1 MSEQRELT
9 LDSVKNI
16 IESRKMINVPNVDN
30 RIEVSGVSLQN
41 RDGEPHI
48 WPDSQERYA
57 VVYLKAMTPYHLQQA
72 ITLAKAGDLQGA
84 TNQTCSLRVPFEV
97 GQGMLG
103 ANGKVKPMLTAT
115 VGFDFYTN
123 KEGEE
128 VLSARKCFPNAYA
141 SDNQKVDF
149 QKAFEG
155 IGIEA

>member
-1 MSEQRELT
+1 MAEQRELT

-30 RIEVSGVSLQN
+30 RIEVSGVSLQT
-41 RDGEPHI
+41 RDGEPHV
-48 WPDSQERYA
+48 WAKSGERYA
-57 VVYLKAMTPYHLQQA
+57 VVFLKAMTPYHLQRA
-72 ITLAKAGDLQGA
+72 IALAKDNKLQDA
-84 TNQTCSLRVPFEV
+84 TNQVCTLRVPFEV

-128 VLSARKCFPNAYA
+128 VLSALKCFPNAYA